1 MGIKNGERTLTGQAD
16 LERAE
21 RLRVVFQALYE
32 VNKRI
37 PIIVEGRKDVS
48 ALRKIGMVGEVITLH
63 GGRGIYEFC
72 EDMADHYHRVILLMD
87 WDNKGEHLYKSVSS
101 HLGGLWEEFSPF
113 REIIKVLCQKDI
125 KDIEGVP
132 LLLQRLAGTEVTVG
146 ETEEAEGFLG
156 DI

>member
-1 MGIKNGERTLTGQAD
+1 MINQAD

-21 RLRVVFQALYE
+21 RLRVAFQALYE

-48 ALRKIGMVGEVITLH
+48 ALRKIGLVGEIITLH

-72 EDMADHYHRVILLMD
+72 EDIAERYHRVILLMD

-101 HLGGLWEEFSPF
+101 HLGGMWEEFSPF

-132 LLLQRLAGTEVTVG
+132 LLLERLAGTEVTVG
-146 ETEEAEGFLG
+146 EPEESEGFRG

>member
-1 MGIKNGERTLTGQAD
+1 MDD

-21 RLRVVFQALYE
+21 RLRLVFQALYE

-37 PIIVEGRKDVS
+37 PIIVEGKRDVS
-48 ALRKIGMVGEVITLH
+48 ALRKIGLVGEIITLH

-72 EDMADHYHRVILLMD
+72 EDIANQFHRVVLLMD
-87 WDNKGEHLYKSVSS
+87 WDIKGEHLYKSVSG
-101 HLGGLWEEFSPF
+101 HLRGLWEEFSPF
-113 REIIKVLCQKDI
+113 REIVKALCQKDI

-132 LLLQRLAGTEVTVG
+132 MLLQRLAGSVITVG
-146 ETEEAEGFLG
+146 ETCEETEGFLG

>member
-1 MGIKNGERTLTGQAD
+1 MINQAD

-21 RLRVVFQALYE
+21 RLRVAFQALYE

-37 PIIVEGRKDVS
+37 PIIVEGRNDVS
-48 ALRKIGMVGEVITLH
+48 ALRKIGLVGEIITLH

-72 EDMADHYHRVILLMD
+72 EDIAERYHRVILLMD

-101 HLGGLWEEFSPF
+101 HLGGIWEEFSPF

-125 KDIEGVP
+125 KDIEGIP
-132 LLLQRLAGTEVTVG
+132 LLLERLAGTEVTVG
-146 ETEEAEGFLG
+146 ESEESEGFKG

>member
-1 MGIKNGERTLTGQAD
+1 MNIPGDD

-21 RLRVVFQALYE
+21 RLKVVFQALYE

-37 PIIVEGRKDVS
+37 PVIVEGKRDVS
-48 ALRKIGMVGEVITLH
+48 ALRKIGLVGEIIALH

-72 EDMADHYHRVILLMD
+72 EDIAERFHRVILLMD
-87 WDNKGEHLYKSVSS
+87 WDAKGEQLNKEVSAQ
-101 HLGGLWEEFSPF
+101 LIGLWEEFSKF
-113 REIIKVLCQKDI
+113 REIVKVLCQKDI

-132 LLLQRLAGTEVTVG
+132 LLLERLAGAKITVG
-146 ETEEAEGFLG
+146 EPGEPEGFMG